1 MEKCVTL
8 YGVDVHRRWGDDA
21 TLGAEFSAI
30 GYSHL
35 PEAWKCGDFVCLAV
49 SYCQFINN
57 C

>member
-1 MEKCVTL
+1 MTPL
-8 YGVDVHRRWGDDA
+8 
-21 TLGAEFSAI
+21 LGAEFSAI